1 MEQKL
6 FIIGIIALA
15 YYLLSKHL
23 IKNGLLKIKKNLLVW
38 NIFSMALFSFVIA
51 VVFSVIIQNSGTGK
65 ELGGS
70 FWLFCVLLT
79 TGAIL
84 FAVYQ
89 LKTSNTKKALD
100 KIIHS
105 NMDWLNTIYFAAIL
119 ASIVMFFFIQAF
131 KIPSSS
137 MEKTLLK
144 GDHLFVSKMTYGL
157 KVPFTNKKVF
167 PLKTIEAG
175 DIVIFDFPSTSKREK
190 FCGAPQAGKIFVKR
204 VIAVGGDIVRIKGTV
219 VFINGVEINEPYSYY
234 ANDSRESVNLKH
246 GLAVYQNLWEKRKL
260 DKHYGIYLKDDFGPI
275 SVPMGSYFVMGDNR
289 DYSCD
294 SRFWGPVPEENIKA
308 SPLFIHWPPR
318 RIQLVANRH

>member
-131 KIPSSS
+131 K
-137 MEKTLLK
+137 LL
-144 GDHLFVSKMTYGL
+144 
-157 KVPFTNKKVF
+157 
-167 PLKTIEAG
+167 
-175 DIVIFDFPSTSKREK
+175 
-190 FCGAPQAGKIFVKR
+190 
-204 VIAVGGDIVRIKGTV
+204 
-219 VFINGVEINEPYSYY
+219 
-234 ANDSRESVNLKH
+234 
-246 GLAVYQNLWEKRKL
+246 
-260 DKHYGIYLKDDFGPI
+260 
-275 SVPMGSYFVMGDNR
+275 
-289 DYSCD
+289 
-294 SRFWGPVPEENIKA
+294 NIC
-308 SPLFIHWPPR
+308 SL
-318 RIQLVANRH
+318 L